1 MNMKKLY
8 FLNEEESTR
17 ILNFHKESTKRQYL
31 NVISEQTYDSISL
44 GSEYFLTNETH
55 PNDGRIAHPS
65 TLRIPKNTKFYES
78 SEKNFIITDKNIVMG
93 AAIGFLNYNCLT
105 GKFNVFGRGDL
116 YNNENLET
124 KYFKPFCNKLFK
136 SPAPTV
142 AVETYDDKEK
152 RTEELLEKF
161 PCLQDQYN
169 LGKLTYQQT
178 ADGGLY
184 YLSDTYRYWGDGT
197 KQLRTVPMLSVP
209 NSTEHNLDGDSE
221 TWVNFDCE
229 TEFKP
234 SSVKK
239 TTGGG
244 GSTSTYKK
252 PSIVPALKKE
262 IQTSI
267 GVATPTGKLTNA
279 DYDAILA
286 KLQ

>member
-1 MNMKKLY
+1 
-8 FLNEEESTR
+8 
-17 ILNFHKESTKRQYL
+17 
-31 NVISEQTYDSISL
+31 
-44 GSEYFLTNETH
+44 
-55 PNDGRIAHPS
+55 
-65 TLRIPKNTKFYES
+65 
-78 SEKNFIITDKNIVMG
+78 
-93 AAIGFLNYNCLT
+93 
-105 GKFNVFGRGDL
+105 
-116 YNNENLET
+116 
-124 KYFKPFCNKLFK
+124 
-136 SPAPTV
+136 
-142 AVETYDDKEK
+142 
-152 RTEELLEKF
+152 
-161 PCLQDQYN
+161 
-169 LGKLTYQQT
+169 
-178 ADGGLY
+178 
-184 YLSDTYRYWGDGT
+184 
-197 KQLRTVPMLSVP
+197 MLSVP

-252 PSIVPALKKE
+252 PSIVPALNKE